1 MTSVLDLWRAV
12 DPEARLVSGSVDLL
26 ARPVRGIARTRA
38 AAPHLPELSGGEL
51 LVVDAAILAGGD
63 LDALVAALAES
74 GAAPAAAWIAFTT
87 PPALEPAGSDL
98 PILEGAGSV
107 ASLVAAMERHLDEET
122 EQLAAFVRALR
133 LAGAEAALADPQPSA
148 PAGVVAARLRR
159 GIAVTVDGSLRALN
173 PRPAG
178 RALATRFAAAHAR
191 LLSERTSATTAARR
205 TRDGLYVL
213 ERAIHAGAS
222 VWLFDDLPPARI
234 DEVALD
240 ALAVTLRALLR
251 RRAPEPAGS
260 RRMPRVPPS
269 TGDATRDTLLAVARA
284 NGRIAPAARALGVH
298 RNTVLYR
305 LRRAQAELGIDPRR
319 PEDALRLL
327 RGSDES
333 IEPGRAEPAVHSVD
347 EA

>member
-1 MTSVLDLWRAV
+1 MTSVIDLWRAV
-12 DPEARLVSGSVDLL
+12 DPEARLVSGSVELL
-26 ARPVRGIARTRA
+26 GRLVRGIARTRA
-38 AAPHLPELSGGEL
+38 APPHLPQLAGGEL
-51 LVVDAAILAGGD
+51 LVVDASVLAGGD
-63 LDALVAALAES
+63 LDAFVAALAES
-74 GAAPAAAWIAFTT
+74 GAAPAVAAWVASGTSI
-87 PPALEPAGSDL
+87 ALEPAGAEL
-98 PILEGAGSV
+98 PILQGAGS
-107 ASLVAAMERHLDEET
+107 AAAMAAAMERHLDDEH

-133 LAGAEAALADPQPSA
+133 LAGAEAALGDPQPSA
-148 PAGVVAARLRR
+148 PAGVVASRLRR
-159 GIAVTVDGSLRALN
+159 GIAVTVDGTLQALN

-191 LLSERTSATTAARR
+191 LLSERSTASSARRR

-213 ERAIHAGAS
+213 ERKIHEGAS

-251 RRAPEPAGS
+251 RRASEPAGS
-260 RRMPRVPPS
+260 RRMPKVSPS

-305 LRRAQAELGIDPRR
+305 LRRAQADLGIDPRR
-319 PEDALRLL
+319 PDDAIQLL
-327 RGSDES
+327 RGSEEGSERPRD
-333 IEPGRAEPAVHSVD
+333 H
-347 EA
+347 